1 MHLKLFF
8 PSLNQDYL
16 IVIVFMIVLLE
27 RIIWNDL
34 CSVVMNVNQIG
45 TSIAVT
51 VMLFMIDN
59 VVPGECN
66 MND

>member
-1 MHLKLFF
+1 
-8 PSLNQDYL
+8 
-16 IVIVFMIVLLE
+16 MIVLLE

-34 CSVVMNVNQIG
+34 CFAVMNVNQIG
-45 TSIAVT
+45 TSLAVT

>member
-1 MHLKLFF
+1 MDLKLFF

-34 CSVVMNVNQIG
+34 CSVVMNVNQID